1 MDGSAEL
8 RALIVQTLTKVDL
21 DRTALRAA
29 LEAQPPP
36 ADARRSL
43 VLSAALVL
51 CIDTD
56 GGHYAG
62 FEEAVA
68 AVREF
73 RHTRHAIDDPA
84 LRLLAN
90 GGDLMAGTFDE
101 LDNPALIT
109 LADDVV
115 RGLSDKAI
123 PTPIRLLAA
132 MGAASYFDARV
143 DIEKVWWLELAVRD
157 VLAEP
162 DAPPRLVAEWHR
174 GLVVACYSCGQAAR
188 GVELRRRHEALRTAR
203 IDVVELKLLLLD
215 AYTLLGES
223 RTEDGR
229 ATLARAEPLLRAS
242 MPYQA
247 NMWHFL
253 ASRLALLDQ
262 RLGDAL
268 KHARLANRL
277 REEAVYPD
285 RWAGLD
291 IMQEGQVQVA
301 RGEYYEAVPFF
312 EHAHRTGTGIQAA
325 YCTCLAN
332 FARALGQA
340 EAGDAAQ
347 AHRSL
352 VAAFS
357 FAREREWTGFFR
369 VIPKVA
375 ARLCAWALEAGV
387 EVDFARTV
395 IADRRLEAE
404 GIEVVVWPWP
414 IRVRTLGRFD
424 VEIGGKVLSMRGK
437 VARKPLEL
445 LQFVIASGGS
455 EVAAS
460 NAMFALWPDL
470 DGDKA
475 KSAFNVAV
483 HRLRKLLGRDDA
495 VTLELGRLG
504 LATQVMWV
512 DCLAFEA
519 QVDPMALPLTAATAH
534 HAQRAQ
540 ALYRGHFLHDDEE
553 HTWLLAHRSRLSS
566 KYRRVVRALTEYA
579 AASSDDTGVR
589 DLLERAIE
597 LDPLAED
604 LARLLMQHLA
614 ARGEGAAALLV
625 FERCATALT
634 RLLGAAPS
642 AATREL
648 AASLRRGAAPTPQF
662 IADR

>member
-8 RALIVQTLTKVDL
+8 LALIGQTLGEVDL

-29 LEAQPPP
+29 FNAALSQGDP
-36 ADARRSL
+36 RRCT
-43 VLSAALVL
+43 VLAAALVL

-68 AVREF
+68 ALRL
-73 RHTRHAIDDPA
+73 HRHARTSIDDPA
-84 LRLLAN
+84 LRLVAD
-90 GGDLMAGTFDE
+90 GGDLMAGAFDE
-101 LDNPALIT
+101 LDDPALVP
-109 LADDVV
+109 LAEDVV
-115 RGLSDKAI
+115 RGLADKSI
-123 PTPIRLLAA
+123 PTAVRLFAA

-157 VLAEP
+157 VLAEA

-188 GVELRRRHEALRTAR
+188 GEELRRRHEALGAPP

-215 AYTLLGES
+215 AYTLLGEG

-247 NMWHFL
+247 AMWHFL
-253 ASRLALLDQ
+253 ASRMAMLEQ

-268 KHARLANRL
+268 KHSRLSNRL
-277 REEAVYPD
+277 RQQGAYPD
-285 RWAGLD
+285 RWAGL
-291 IMQEGQVQVA
+291 ILMQEGQVQMA
-301 RGEYYEAVPFF
+301 RGAYFDAVPFF
-312 EHAHRTGTGIQAA
+312 EHAHRAGTGIQAE

-332 FARALGQA
+332 FARALGHA
-340 EAGDAAQ
+340 EGGDATQ
-347 AHRSL
+347 ALGFL
-352 VAAFS
+352 VAALS

-369 VIPKVA
+369 VIPKVT

-387 EVDFARTV
+387 EVEFARTV

-404 GIEVVVWPWP
+404 GIEVVAWPWP

-424 VEIGGKVLSMRGK
+424 IEIDGKPLPMRGK

-445 LQFVIASGGS
+445 LQFIIASGGS
-455 EVAAS
+455 EVAS
-460 NAMFALWPDL
+460 GNAMFALWPDL

-495 VTLELGRLG
+495 ITLELGRLG
-504 LATQVMWV
+504 LDTRVMWV
-512 DCLAFEA
+512 DCMAFEA
-519 QVDPMALPLTAATAH
+519 LADQAVLPLTPATARL
-534 HAQRAQ
+534 AQRAQ
-540 ALYRGHFLHDDEE
+540 SLYSGHFLHDDEE
-553 HTWLLAHRSRLSS
+553 HAWLMVHRSRLAS
-566 KYRRVVRALTEYA
+566 KFKRLVRALAVHAGASGDALA
-579 AASSDDTGVR
+579 AR
-589 DLLERAIE
+589 NLLERAIE

-604 LARLLMQHLA
+604 LVRTLMELLAAQGETAAALAVYDRCSAALHRLLDAAPSQSARQLA
-614 ARGEGAAALLV
+614 ARLRSGST
-625 FERCATALT
+625 ER
-634 RLLGAAPS
+634 
-642 AATREL
+642 
-648 AASLRRGAAPTPQF
+648 TPNP
-662 IADR
+662 